1 MIKEEL
7 DMEKVW
13 QLEVFKKAFKKNLK
27 LRHLLS
33 LIKEIDTGEM
43 CLDICHGDNTG
54 GLSYYFRKHGGRWV
68 TADLEGKNPPVM
80 KQLLKKRVLT
90 LDSAGIAFK
99 SSIFDR
105 IVLID
110 VLEHLVEEKD
120 FLSEIGRILKPK
132 GIIYVTCPDQHKR
145 LLGNKI
151 RYTLGMPPERYGHV
165 RPGYTLDE
173 LQVIVEKAGF
183 KVVERGSY
191 SKFFT
196 EMIELAINY
205 GYIFRLKKG
214 MKGVAI
220 APTSQKDLTTHG
232 IAYKLFSLAH
242 PFLLLVSKLDS
253 LLFLEEDYC
262 VTVVAKK
269 T

>member
-1 MIKEEL
+1 
-7 DMEKVW
+7 MEKTW

-27 LRHLLS
+27 LRHLLFFM
-33 LIKEIDTGEM
+33 KEIGRDEM

-80 KQLLKKRVLT
+80 KQLLKERVLT
-90 LDSAGIAFK
+90 LDSASIAFK
-99 SSIFDR
+99 SGIFDR
-105 IVLID
+105 IVIID
-110 VLEHLVEEKD
+110 VLEHLTEEKD
-120 FLSEIGRILKPK
+120 FLCEIHRILKSR
-132 GIIYVTCPDQHKR
+132 GTIYVTCPNQHKE

-151 RYTLGMPPERYGHV
+151 RYMLGMRPERYGHV
-165 RPGYTLDE
+165 RPGYTLSE
-173 LQVIVEKAGF
+173 LQNVVEKAGF
-183 KVVERGSY
+183 KVTEKGSY

-214 MKGVAI
+214 IEGTAI
-220 APTSQKDLTTHG
+220 APTSQKDLTTYG
-232 IAYKLFSLAH
+232 MAYKLFSLVH
-242 PFLLLVSKLDS
+242 PFLLLLSKLDG
-253 LLFLEEDYC
+253 LLFLGKDYC

-269 T
+269 RR